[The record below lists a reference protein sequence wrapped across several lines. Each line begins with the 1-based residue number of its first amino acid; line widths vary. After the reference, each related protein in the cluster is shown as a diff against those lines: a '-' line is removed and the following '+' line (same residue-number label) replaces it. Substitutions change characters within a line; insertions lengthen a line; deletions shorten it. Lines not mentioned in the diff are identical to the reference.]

1 MKLLGILIGF
11 IIAMLGLII
20 AIHSTSHVVGLLML
34 FGGMYLTLRLSTC
47 LWRKVIIMAQ
57 QNEEHLEVI
66 SKNKAK
72 AYEEQ
77 KSMRQE
83 LIDWINSCSAMHM
96 QELH

>member
-1 MKLLGILIGF
+1 
-11 IIAMLGLII
+11 
-20 AIHSTSHVVGLLML
+20 
-34 FGGMYLTLRLSTC
+34 
-47 LWRKVIIMAQ
+47 MAQ

-83 LIDWINSCSAMHM
+83 LIDWVKSCDKLQMG
-96 QELH
+96 ELYSEMRRMKRSWND